1 MGVLS
6 EDFVRIR
13 GRKEAEMILLTE
25 GESMSRLFDL
35 DWQLLADSCL
45 MIIAIFFLFL
55 ILSYFLF
62 NPARKM
68 LEGRKEKIR
77 NELETAKTAMQNA
90 QSLKKEYEAKLK
102 DVDKEAEAILS
113 EARRKA
119 LANENAIVAE
129 AKEEAARILDR
140 ARVEAELEKQ
150 KMSDDVKREIIV
162 VASLMAGKIVSAS
175 VDTAMQNQ
183 LIDDTLKEMG
193 DKTWLN

>member
-1 MGVLS
+1 
-6 EDFVRIR
+6 
-13 GRKEAEMILLTE
+13 MILLTE

-35 DWQLLADSCL
+35 DWQLLADSSL

>member
-1 MGVLS
+1 
-6 EDFVRIR
+6 
-13 GRKEAEMILLTE
+13 MILLT

-35 DWQLLADSCL
+35 DWQLLADSSL

-68 LEGRKEKIR
+68 LNGRKEKIQ
-77 NELETAKTAMQNA
+77 NELDTAKTAMDNA
-90 QSLKKEYEAKLK
+90 QSLKQEYEAKLK
-102 DVDKEAEAILS
+102 EIDKEAESILS

-183 LIDDTLKEMG
+183 LIDETLKEMG

>member
-1 MGVLS
+1 
-6 EDFVRIR
+6 
-13 GRKEAEMILLTE
+13 MILLTE

-77 NELETAKTAMQNA
+77 NELETAKTAMQSA

-102 DVDKEAEAILS
+102 DVDKEAEVILS

-129 AKEEAARILDR
+129 AREEAARILDR

-150 KMSDDVKREIIV
+150 KMSDDVKREIVV

-175 VDTAMQNQ
+175 VDSAMQNQ
-183 LIDDTLKEMG
+183 LIDETLKEMG
-193 DKTWLN
+193 EKTWLN

>member
-1 MGVLS
+1 
-6 EDFVRIR
+6 
-13 GRKEAEMILLTE
+13 MILLTE

-175 VDTAMQNQ
+175 VDSAMQNQ

>member
-1 MGVLS
+1 MVFLS
-6 EDFVRIR
+6 VN
-13 GRKEAEMILLTE
+13 G
-25 GESMSRLFDL
+25 SMTRLFDL
-35 DWQLLADSCL
+35 DWQLLADASL

-68 LEGRKEKIR
+68 LNGRKEKIQ
-77 NELETAKTAMQNA
+77 NELDTAKTAMDNA
-90 QSLKKEYEAKLK
+90 QSLKQEYEAKLK
-102 DVDKEAEAILS
+102 EIDKEAESILS

-183 LIDDTLKEMG
+183 LIDETLKEMG

>member
-1 MGVLS
+1 
-6 EDFVRIR
+6 
-13 GRKEAEMILLTE
+13 MILLTE
-25 GESMSRLFDL
+25 GATMSRLFDL
-35 DWQLLADSCL
+35 DWQLLADSLL

-68 LEGRKEKIR
+68 LNSRKDKIR
-77 NELETAKTAMQNA
+77 TELDTAKHAMENA
-90 QSLKKEYEAKLK
+90 QNLKKEYELKLQGA
-102 DVDKEAEAILS
+102 DKEAEGILS

-119 LANENAIVAE
+119 LISENQIVAQ
-129 AKEEAARILDR
+129 AREEAARILER

-175 VDTAMQNQ
+175 VDTSMQNQ
-183 LIDDTLKEMG
+183 LIDETLKEIG